1 MLDIVKSI
9 LGILTG
15 GASTA
20 GGAVAELGAFAALV
34 AAATPGLLWLVGNK
48 DGVFITVTY
57 GEMAFWGTMMGLLVV
72 VMVKL
77 AHRAPAP

>member
-1 MLDIVKSI
+1 MMDILKGI

-15 GASTA
+15 GATSA
-20 GGAVAELGAFAALV
+20 GGAVAEIGALAALI
-34 AAATPGLLWLVGNK
+34 AAATPGLLWLIGNK

-57 GEMAFWGTMMGLLVV
+57 GEMAFWGTLMGVMVL